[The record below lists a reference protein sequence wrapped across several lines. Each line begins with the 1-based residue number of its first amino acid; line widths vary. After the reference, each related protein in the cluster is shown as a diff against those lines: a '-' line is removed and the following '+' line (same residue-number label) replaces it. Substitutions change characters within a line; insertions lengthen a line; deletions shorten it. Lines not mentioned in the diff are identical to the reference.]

1 MADHVTM
8 TESHFNK
15 LEREAKAARE
25 AGLHGE
31 AAWLTLKKHKSPLM
45 VIGAAG
51 VGWWLLQ
58 TDTINNLSFFKD
70 HWWLKGALLM
80 IIGWWL
86 WKKQNPYAQVVLA
99 LGVVQL
105 IDSYK
110 AHKKEQEKEKEAG
123 GAKKGKDA
131 SGPDESGWDTGWEGR
146 YRWGGEAAGGEDP
159 VLTGSERT
167 VEMAD
172 RIFRGAVAA

>member
-8 TESHFNK
+8 TESHYRK

-31 AAWLTLKKHKSPLM
+31 AAFLTLKKNKSPLM
-45 VIGAAG
+45 VLGAAG

-58 TDTINNLSFFKD
+58 SETLNKMSIFKD
-70 HWWLKGALLM
+70 NWWLKGAVLI
-80 IIGWWL
+80 IIGWYL
-86 WKKQNPYAQVVLA
+86 WRKQNQYAQIVLA

-110 AHKKEQEKEKEAG
+110 ARPKSKET
-123 GAKKGKDA
+123 
-131 SGPDESGWDTGWEGR
+131 GWYDDTGWDTGDDDTGWEGR
-146 YRWGGEAAGGEDP
+146 YRWGGEAAGGNDP
-159 VLTGSERT
+159 VLTGSGRT

>member
-8 TESHFNK
+8 TESHYKK

-31 AAWLTLKKHKSPLM
+31 AALLTLKKNKSPLM
-45 VIGAAG
+45 VLGAAG
-51 VGWWLLQ
+51 IGWWILQ
-58 TDTINNLSFFKD
+58 SESLNMSFFKKN
-70 HWWLKGALLM
+70 WWLKGAVLI
-80 IIGWWL
+80 IIGWFL
-86 WKKQNPYAQVVLA
+86 WRRQNQYAQIVLA
-99 LGVVQL
+99 LGVAQL

-110 AHKKEQEKEKEAG
+110 SRSKTPKETSDPGDTAEWETG
-123 GAKKGKDA
+123 D
-131 SGPDESGWDTGWEGR
+131 DTGWEGR
-146 YRWGGEAAGGEDP
+146 YRWGNEVAGGNDP
-159 VLTGSERT
+159 VLTGSGRT

>member
-8 TESHFNK
+8 TESHYNK

-31 AAWLTLKKHKSPLM
+31 ATWLTLKKNKSPLM

-58 TDTINNLSFFKD
+58 TDAINKLSFFKD

-110 AHKKEQEKEKEAG
+110 ARPKTAKEAG
-123 GAKKGKDA
+123 DPDA
-131 SGPDESGWDTGWEGR
+131 SGWDTGWEGR
-146 YRWGGEAAGGEDP
+146 YRWGGEAAGGEEP

>member
-8 TESHFNK
+8 TESHYKK

-25 AGLHGE
+25 AGLNGE
-31 AAWLTLKKHKSPLM
+31 AAWLTLKKNKSPLM
-45 VIGAAG
+45 VLGAAG
-51 VGWWLLQ
+51 IGWWLLQ
-58 TDTINNLSFFKD
+58 SETVNKMSVFKD
-70 HWWLKGALLM
+70 NWWLKGAIL
-80 IIGWWL
+80 IITGWYL
-86 WKKQNPYAQVVLA
+86 WRKQNQYAQIVLA

-110 AHKKEQEKEKEAG
+110 ARPKEKTKETSDPDDAGWEAG
-123 GAKKGKDA
+123 G
-131 SGPDESGWDTGWEGR
+131 DTGWEGR
-146 YRWGGEAAGGEDP
+146 YRWGGEAAGGNDP
-159 VLTGSERT
+159 VLTGSRRT

>member
-1 MADHVTM
+1 MADQHVTM
-8 TESHFNK
+8 TESHYKK

-31 AAWLTLKKHKSPLM
+31 AAWLTLKKNKSPLM
-45 VIGAAG
+45 VMGAAG
-51 VGWWLLQ
+51 IGWWLLQ
-58 TDTINNLSFFKD
+58 TDTINKLSFFKD

-80 IIGWWL
+80 IVGWWL
-86 WKKQNPYAQVVLA
+86 WRKQNPYAQIVLA

-110 AHKKEQEKEKEAG
+110 SRPKKKE
-123 GAKKGKDA
+123 GKDGKD
-131 SGPDESGWDTGWEGR
+131 SGDADESGWDTGWEGR
-146 YRWGGEAAGGEDP
+146 YRWGGEAAGGDAP
-159 VLTGSERT
+159 VLTGSGRT

>member
-8 TESHFNK
+8 TESHYKK

-31 AAWLTLKKHKSPLM
+31 AALLTLKKNKSPLM
-45 VIGAAG
+45 VLGAAG

-58 TDTINNLSFFKD
+58 SGTLNKMSIFRDN
-70 HWWLKGALLM
+70 WWLKGAVLI
-80 IIGWWL
+80 IIGWYL
-86 WKKQNPYAQVVLA
+86 WRKQNQYAQIVLA

-110 AHKKEQEKEKEAG
+110 ARPKAKETAGPEDEAG
-123 GAKKGKDA
+123 WEAGEDAGA
-131 SGPDESGWDTGWEGR
+131 DTGWEGR
-146 YRWGGEAAGGEDP
+146 YRWGGEAAGGNEP
-159 VLTGSERT
+159 VLTGSGRT

>member
-8 TESHFNK
+8 TESHYEK
-15 LEREAKAARE
+15 LQKEAKAARD

-31 AAWLTLKKHKSPLM
+31 AAWLTLKKNKSPLM
-45 VIGAAG
+45 VLGAAG

-58 TDTINNLSFFKD
+58 SETVSKMTIFKD
-70 HWWLKGALLM
+70 HWWLKGAVLLAV
-80 IIGWWL
+80 GWWL
-86 WKKQNPYAQVVLA
+86 WRRQNPYAQIVLA
-99 LGVVQL
+99 LGAVQL

-110 AHKKEQEKEKEAG
+110 ARPKEGKE
-123 GAKKGKDA
+123 GKD
-131 SGPDESGWDTGWEGR
+131 SGDPGDTGADTGWEGR
-146 YRWGGEAAGGEDP
+146 YRWGGEAAGGDDP
-159 VLTGSERT
+159 VLTGSGRT